1 MESIRYEILNG
12 NLPMMV
18 SIVGNGLFFYY
29 EIDAYGEYSFN
40 DIPCG
45 DYLLIVTDNL
55 ENVKY
60 EHITLPT
67 VL

>member
-29 EIDAYGEYSFN
+29 EIDAYGEYLFN